1 MMCSHRLILF
11 SAIYI
16 LKCIIYL
23 LQLLDGTIITTTT
36 ATRQFS
42 SQPTKHLVI
51 SSIGPD
57 RPGILADVA
66 RIVTATG
73 GNVGESTAQL
83 LGGHFSLMMLVEIK
97 SSDMDG
103 LTKQLQNNVMG
114 MSTSCFDAV
123 SEKVELSP
131 KIGCESFC
139 FVCLCM

>member
-1 MMCSHRLILF
+1 MYVLT
-11 SAIYI
+11 
-16 LKCIIYL
+16 CIIYF

-42 SQPTKHLVI
+42 SQPTRHIVI

-66 RIVTATG
+66 RIVTTTG

-103 LTKQLQNNVMG
+103 LTKQLNDVMG

-131 KIGCESFC
+131 KIGCEPFC

>member
-1 MMCSHRLILF
+1 M
-11 SAIYI
+11 
-16 LKCIIYL
+16 
-23 LQLLDGTIITTTT
+23 QLLDGTIITTAT

-66 RIVTATG
+66 RIVTTTG

-131 KIGCESFC
+131 KIGCEWLFC